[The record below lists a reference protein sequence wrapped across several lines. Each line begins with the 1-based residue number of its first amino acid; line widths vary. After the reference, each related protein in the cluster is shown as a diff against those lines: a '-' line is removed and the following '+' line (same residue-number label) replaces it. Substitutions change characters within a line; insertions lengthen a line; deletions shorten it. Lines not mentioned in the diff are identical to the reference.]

1 MLCCFCY
8 IVTWISYER
17 ESVSLS
23 VMSNS
28 LQPHGLWPSR
38 LHFPWN
44 FSAKN
49 TGVGCYF
56 LIHWIFSTQ
65 GLNLHL
71 LHCRWILYHGASK
84 ETHLSICVCV
94 SVRVCLVTQL
104 CPTACDLVDCSLP
117 GSSVHGILQARILE
131 WATPPFEIYIY
142 IYIPYCLL
150 KNLFYIILYTSI
162 PIYECPQFVTHS
174 SIERHF

>member
-1 MLCCFCY
+1 MGDNYITMLCCFCY

-84 ETHLSICVCV
+84 ETHLSICVCASV
-94 SVRVCLVTQL
+94 RVRLCRCASVRVCLVTQL
-104 CPTACDLVDCSLP
+104 CPTVCDLVDCSLP
-117 GSSVHGILQARILE
+117 GSSVHGIL
-131 WATPPFEIYIY
+131 
-142 IYIPYCLL
+142 
-150 KNLFYIILYTSI
+150 
-162 PIYECPQFVTHS
+162 
-174 SIERHF
+174 